1 MFIIKQKKT
10 ISLEFSFFMNLE
22 IQINIYDFFLFF

>member
-1 MFIIKQKKT
+1 MFIIKQKEI